1 MASIFS
7 VTGLVYGQVV
17 EMDLFY
23 DNKTHKYSAEKVSI
37 MVNGEEVTNLDV
49 PAIIIDGRT
58 LVPARA
64 IFEKMGGIVAWNEDT
79 KEVYITNDNNIVVL
93 QIDNSTGT
101 TNGANFTMDVP
112 PKIVNSRTMIPVR
125 AAAEALNCA
134 VSWDDVTRVINIYE
148 QDYVQPEPPKVETP
162 QPDDSTGEIP
172 DMVIPS
178 GTLNISSIT
187 LPTSATGAQE
197 FVINANN
204 PIEKYECFML
214 ENNRIVVDIYNANLA
229 VSNTNITSINSNI
242 VSAIRSA
249 QNQVEPQ
256 LITRVVFD
264 LAADVDFVHTL
275 STDKKN
281 LTISFEINTIISA
294 TFKTDG
300 VTDYVTIYGDRTPAV
315 SAFTLSNPNRLVI
328 DMPYSNSLLQNS
340 YSEKLTHVTG
350 IRPSVFEETTTRIV
364 LDLDRYVTYEVVES
378 NGIATIAIT
387 KSTLD
392 NFNYD
397 SSTNT
402 IVIKNLDGLSTSNF
416 TVTDNYRN
424 KQYILTLNG
433 NYKNTYGYGVVPA
446 GDKFVNS
453 IKIENDEYGNTRF
466 VIEENDI
473 IAHTI
478 RDFGDEIH
486 IQLVDPKDVYSKIV
500 VLDAGHGGQDPGA
513 SANGLTEKTINLD
526 IMLRVYNLLA
536 KDDNIKVYATRVDD
550 TYPTNISRAQMGN
563 EVGDLFISIHQNS
576 ATSSSA
582 KGTEVLYTVHAT
594 DVAGKLTSQIAAQY
608 VQNSLVN
615 ALGTTNRGIKNRADL
630 IVLNQ
635 TTVPAILL
643 EIGFLTNQDDANLL
657 KNEDSKNVIANAIYS
672 AIVAMMNENKVR

>member
-1 MASIFS
+1 
-7 VTGLVYGQVV
+7 
-17 EMDLFY
+17 
-23 DNKTHKYSAEKVSI
+23 
-37 MVNGEEVTNLDV
+37 
-49 PAIIIDGRT
+49 
-58 LVPARA
+58 
-64 IFEKMGGIVAWNEDT
+64 
-79 KEVYITNDNNIVVL
+79 
-93 QIDNSTGT
+93 
-101 TNGANFTMDVP
+101 
-112 PKIVNSRTMIPVR
+112 
-125 AAAEALNCA
+125 
-134 VSWDDVTRVINIYE
+134 
-148 QDYVQPEPPKVETP
+148 
-162 QPDDSTGEIP
+162 
-172 DMVIPS
+172 
-178 GTLNISSIT
+178 
-187 LPTSATGAQE
+187 
-197 FVINANN
+197 
-204 PIEKYECFML
+204 
-214 ENNRIVVDIYNANLA
+214 
-229 VSNTNITSINSNI
+229 
-242 VSAIRSA
+242 
-249 QNQVEPQ
+249 
-256 LITRVVFD
+256 
-264 LAADVDFVHTL
+264 
-275 STDKKN
+275 
-281 LTISFEINTIISA
+281 
-294 TFKTDG
+294 
-300 VTDYVTIYGDRTPAV
+300 
-315 SAFTLSNPNRLVI
+315 
-328 DMPYSNSLLQNS
+328 
-340 YSEKLTHVTG
+340 
-350 IRPSVFEETTTRIV
+350 
-364 LDLDRYVTYEVVES
+364 
-378 NGIATIAIT
+378 
-387 KSTLD
+387 
-392 NFNYD
+392 
-397 SSTNT
+397 
-402 IVIKNLDGLSTSNF
+402 
-416 TVTDNYRN
+416 
-424 KQYILTLNG
+424 
-433 NYKNTYGYGVVPA
+433 
-446 GDKFVNS
+446 VNS

-536 KDDNIKVYATRVDD
+536 NDDNIKVYATRVDD